1 MWFSFVLCWGQL
13 RFCLRNLGVSN
24 TIFLTV
30 LTTLHIRSAGILK
43 TGFWIDTCLIIWV
56 LLNHRITFLSGL
68 VLTST
73 RKECSFVTSRLSVYN
88 SDLHGLGIK
97 SFSTKFECLLPM
109 HPQTFEVH
117 VSFFLTVL
125 GTLFLS
131 VWWLWFYYSVNQLI
145 GIVGDNISDL
155 EFEVDKSLFTRIF
168 L

>member
-73 RKECSFVTSRLSVYN
+73 RKECSFVTSRLLVYN

-97 SFSTKFECLLPM
+97 SFAWTWYQILQHKVWMPTSYASPNFRSPCQFLLNRFGYIISQCLM
-109 HPQTFEVH
+109 
-117 VSFFLTVL
+117 TVVL
-125 GTLFLS
+125 LFCEPTYWHS
-131 VWWLWFYYSVNQLI
+131 RW
-145 GIVGDNISDL
+145 
-155 EFEVDKSLFTRIF
+155 
-168 L
+168 